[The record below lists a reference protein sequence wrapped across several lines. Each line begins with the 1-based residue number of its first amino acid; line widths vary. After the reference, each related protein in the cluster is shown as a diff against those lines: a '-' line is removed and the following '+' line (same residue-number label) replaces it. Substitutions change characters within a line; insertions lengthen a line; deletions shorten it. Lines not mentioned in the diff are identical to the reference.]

1 MDVGVTVGVTVG
13 VAFDVAVGVVVS
25 VEFNVGGRYI
35 STSQSGFGVLAACD
49 DK

>member
-1 MDVGVTVGVTVG
+1 MDVGVAVGVTVG
-13 VAFDVAVGVVVS
+13 VAFGVVVS